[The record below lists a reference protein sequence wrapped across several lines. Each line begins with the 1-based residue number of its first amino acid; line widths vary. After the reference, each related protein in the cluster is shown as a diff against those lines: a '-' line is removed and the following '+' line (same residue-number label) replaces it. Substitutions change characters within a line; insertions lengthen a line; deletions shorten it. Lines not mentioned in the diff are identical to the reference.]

1 MVEILELIVRS
12 TFRPLNVHPLLKR
25 PRPSHSLARWIDIL
39 SRTYIV
45 EITTFSSI
53 NNVAARR
60 SVATLCCVAPWR
72 GEMRG
77 KEERG
82 EEGEGGRRERGE
94 GEKSSW
100 LKFLEINDGR
110 KRGGYYARKDSRV
123 LNDLEMV
130 HHLRQRG
137 E

>member
-1 MVEILELIVRS
+1 MRRVTLQRC
-12 TFRPLNVHPLLKR
+12 
-25 PRPSHSLARWIDIL
+25 
-39 SRTYIV
+39 
-45 EITTFSSI
+45 
-53 NNVAARR
+53 VA
-60 SVATLCCVAPWR
+60 APWR
-72 GEMRG
+72 GEVRG
-77 KEERG
+77 EE
-82 EEGEGGRRERGE
+82 EEGEGG
-94 GEKSSW
+94 GEKSSR

>member
-1 MVEILELIVRS
+1 M
-12 TFRPLNVHPLLKR
+12 
-25 PRPSHSLARWIDIL
+25 
-39 SRTYIV
+39 
-45 EITTFSSI
+45 
-53 NNVAARR
+53 
-60 SVATLCCVAPWR
+60 
-72 GEMRG
+72 
-77 KEERG
+77 RG
-82 EEGEGGRRERGE
+82 EEEQGEGG
-94 GEKSSW
+94 GEKSSR